1 MDIQRQNSW
10 AVFLIPVSSLAMA
23 VRPRVSPLCLRLPQ
37 VPFPLQQHHP
47 LLLHLHH
54 SWHRLREV
62 TNTYNIIIN
71 NSSSNSTVPS
81 YYTNSSWYC
90 VCTISDNKFWLRKRN
105 WQIHWFHAS
114 DCQLVPRQRFIFL
127 GSRAIEHPVLEV
139 SSERR
144 VKTCENMSDF
154 QNFFPCHLRGQLSSP
169 NPNLF
174 AWRDFVGE

>member
-62 TNTYNIIIN
+62 TNTFA
-71 NSSSNSTVPS
+71 STSLSRPFKLHKPILVLR
-81 YYTNSSWYC
+81 
-90 VCTISDNKFWLRKRN
+90 TISDNNFWLRKRN
-105 WQIHWFHAS
+105 WQFHWFHAS
-114 DCQLVPRQRFIFL
+114 DCQLIPRQRFIFL